1 MHTATT
7 QHVRRATGP
16 PALSLRPLL
25 VLAVLAASTA
35 CTTYTPI
42 GAPYITDQPL
52 PPPVATPYV
61 MAPGDL
67 LSVHFYGNAELNEDV
82 PIRPDGAI
90 SVPLLGDVQAAGLS
104 PSQLDQELNRR
115 FAGELR
121 DPHVVVIVK
130 EFGAQRVW
138 VGGEVGKPGMIL
150 MRGRL
155 SLFAALQEAGGMLP
169 SARRQQIVLIR
180 PGAAGGPAIGRTID
194 IRPVASGAMPAMDVT
209 LQAQDVIFVPRNRIS
224 DLDVFVDQYIR
235 QLLPIT
241 PGLGFYVGGPGGAAK
256 SQ

>member
-1 MHTATT
+1 MHAAKR
-7 QHVRRATGP
+7 QQVRSAANL
-16 PALSLRPLL
+16 PAFPLL
-25 VLAVLAASTA
+25 ILVILAVLGG
-35 CTTYTPI
+35 CTTYTPV

-52 PPPVATPYV
+52 PPTAATPYV

-90 SVPLLGDVQAAGLS
+90 SVPLLGDVQAAGFS
-104 PSQLDQELNRR
+104 PAQLDLELNRR
-115 FAGELR
+115 FKGELR
-121 DPHVVVIVK
+121 DPNVVVIVK

-138 VGGEVGKPGMIL
+138 VGGEVGKPGMIQL
-150 MRGRL
+150 RGRL
-155 SLFAALQEAGGMLP
+155 SLFAALQEAGGLLP
-169 SARRQQIVLIR
+169 SARRRQIVLIR
-180 PGAAGGPAIGRTID
+180 PGGEGGRAIGRSID
-194 IRPVASGAMPAMDVT
+194 IRPVASGAAPAMDLT

-241 PGLGFYVGGPGGAAK
+241 PGLGFYVGGPSGGSRA
-256 SQ
+256 Q